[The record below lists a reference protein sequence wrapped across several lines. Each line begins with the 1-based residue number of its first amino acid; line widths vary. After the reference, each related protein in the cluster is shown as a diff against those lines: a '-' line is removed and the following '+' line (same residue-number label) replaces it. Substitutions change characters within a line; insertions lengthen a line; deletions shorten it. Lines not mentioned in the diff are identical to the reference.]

1 VPGEKINSCSM
12 FFAAGLFY
20 FAGINTIQNLHL
32 DFIIPIFLSPT
43 KAGKWFTYN
52 YLIGCFL
59 FIL

>member
-1 VPGEKINSCSM
+1 M